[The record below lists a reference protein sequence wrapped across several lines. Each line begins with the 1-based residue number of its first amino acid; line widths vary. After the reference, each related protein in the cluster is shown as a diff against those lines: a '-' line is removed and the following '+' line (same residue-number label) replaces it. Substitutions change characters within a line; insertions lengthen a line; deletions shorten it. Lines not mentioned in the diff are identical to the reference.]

1 MNEKSISWSLFRV
14 SQNVKIRICV
24 ECRRMNSYPRRK
36 WWRDGYAGS
45 EKRWRCS
52 HARILKSKLD
62 RHHQIKINIK
72 FHLSLCD
79 SCQEKFQNIVTWG
92 VKSPSRNPSFTCISM
107 ESLFS
112 GVRPL
117 NTHKKYK
124 FLDLN
129 RFFETKLTLNFFK
142 LIRFIFRGLYL
153 TKSNKKNAIIFV
165 KLGKPRGWRQGSYKL
180 LSFIPC
186 LVYGSKF
193 VKNHDKM
200 RTL

>member
-117 NTHKKYK
+117 NTYKKYK
-124 FLDLN
+124 FS
-129 RFFETKLTLNFFK
+129 RFKSLFETECTLNFFK
-142 LIRFIFRGLYL
+142 IIRFTFRRLYL
-153 TKSNKKNAIIFV
+153 TKWNQ
-165 KLGKPRGWRQGSYKL
+165 KLPLFL
-180 LSFIPC
+180 L
-186 LVYGSKF
+186 
-193 VKNHDKM
+193 N
-200 RTL
+200 